1 MKYLLVLGIVL
12 IAVYVWRAN
21 RRAERHPPPAPPAD
35 AAATL
40 DMVRCPVCSVHLP
53 SSDAVAGQRGRY
65 CSADHRQQVE
75 G

>member
-21 RRAERHPPPAPPAD
+21 RRGEHRPPAGAPPQPPSVH
-35 AAATL
+35 
-40 DMVRCPVCSVHLP
+40 DMVRCPVCSLHLP
-53 SSDAVAGQRGRY
+53 AADAVSGQRGRY
-65 CSADHRQQVE
+65 CSAEHRQQVE